1 MLEVNGPLDSVLY
14 ITQQYE
20 NDGSQVLLRIY
31 VSGALLSSFRALIQF
46 SRQSSGECN
55 FIVIYAFLYLG
66 KVRYGRLNGFI
77 KVHRSGSLGPQ
88 LVGGKQV
95 HLTFRD
101 HILKPSL
108 QRKSTYLSGRVQVT
122 LVFNLLLSSEECCIF
137 HRKST
142 ASIFPLNI
150 YIFSWI
156 SHTYVNPSKVPWK
169 LASRSQE

>member
-1 MLEVNGPLDSVLY
+1 M
-14 ITQQYE
+14 
-20 NDGSQVLLRIY
+20 
-31 VSGALLSSFRALIQF
+31 
-46 SRQSSGECN
+46 
-55 FIVIYAFLYLG
+55 
-66 KVRYGRLNGFI
+66 RYGRINGFI
-77 KVHRSGSLGPQ
+77 KVHRRGSLGPQ

-108 QRKSTYLSGRVQVT
+108 QRKSTYLSGRVLVT

-156 SHTYVNPSKVPWK
+156 SNTYVNPSKVPWK
-169 LASRSQE
+169 LASRSQEWTCGVRLKEITQAHSLAAMGISCLLLFFSDKICRPFTRIFRNLTQ